1 MEKEAQERANCRT
14 ASTSPILFFNF
25 IPTHDSLPKLLPRHP
40 EFELQQLA
48 PQALPSAHQPVG
60 ILTLAFAVLFQDSD
74 FSGCASSEL
83 FQTFREI
90 IGLNAEVLYLV
101 ALDRVLQ
108 S

>member
-1 MEKEAQERANCRT
+1 MRT
-14 ASTSPILFFNF
+14 ASAAPTLFSNF
-25 IPTHDSLPKLLPRHP
+25 IPAHDSLPKLLQRHP
-40 EFELQQLA
+40 QFQLQQLA
-48 PQALPSAHQPVG
+48 PQALPGAHQPVG
-60 ILTLAFAVLFQDSD
+60 TLPLAFAVLFQDSD

-83 FQTFREI
+83 FQTFREV